1 MRPVETPNR
10 PELRSAASPSRS
22 RSVVASL
29 NPAFD
34 FLASLMMSILR
45 IADWATAQPPSRI
58 TSTIVISH
66 FSGRAASAA
75 GSMPVRTA
83 IRQISRSTVPPA

>member
-1 MRPVETPNR
+1 VAPENR
-10 PELRSAASPSRS
+10 DELLSASRPSRS
-22 RSVVASL
+22 RSLDASL

-34 FLASLMMSILR
+34 FLASLTMTILR
-45 IADWATAQPPSRI
+45 IADWASAQPPSRI
-58 TSTIVISH
+58 TSTIVINH

-83 IRQISRSTVPPA
+83 TRQISRSTVPPG